1 MKSPIRLS
9 LGDNMDDGM
18 RGRNAKS
25 EKGQERKLEQKCT
38 SGSFLSTPLASRHTC
53 TLPIPE
59 SGQQAGSVTGMTSVD
74 RPASLNYLQW
84 QESSSLTASGD
95 LYQTAQCL
103 GGVLLESPGLCLYG
117 SSSVPQ
123 ISTFT

>member
-1 MKSPIRLS
+1 M
-9 LGDNMDDGM
+9 GDGM

-25 EKGQERKLEQKCT
+25 EKGQAVETRAEVY
-38 SGSFLSTPLASRHTC
+38 FRVLSVHTPASRHTC
-53 TLPIPE
+53 TLPTPE
-59 SGQQAGSVTGMTSVD
+59 SRQQAGSVTGMTSVD